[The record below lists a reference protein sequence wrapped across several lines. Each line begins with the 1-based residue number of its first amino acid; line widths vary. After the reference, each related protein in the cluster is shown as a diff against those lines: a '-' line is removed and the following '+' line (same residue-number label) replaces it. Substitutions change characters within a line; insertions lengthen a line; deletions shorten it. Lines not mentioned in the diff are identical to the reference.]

1 MAEAPDKV
9 QSGVVRSTDGGH
21 LSQVWVQELGTWRGR
36 PTEADGRFQFPGGK
50 PITLLFYKDGFRPQ
64 IRVTTGA
71 EDADGLSVVL
81 EREAS
86 AALILR
92 SCGRQRG
99 CPLCEIEL
107 SRVRGLRMK
116 RWHGVESHGY
126 YARYERD
133 GFVAE
138 LSSETGVHVGGLS
151 PRPAWVAGLSSFTIR
166 SLRCGGEQWIDL
178 RGVTETGLESTR
190 WVGGI
195 GFVEYSKVPGP
206 VARAFDKAID
216 NGCCR

>member
-1 MAEAPDKV
+1 
-9 QSGVVRSTDGGH
+9 
-21 LSQVWVQELGTWRGR
+21 
-36 PTEADGRFQFPGGK
+36 
-50 PITLLFYKDGFRPQ
+50 
-64 IRVTTGA
+64 
-71 EDADGLSVVL
+71 
-81 EREAS
+81 
-86 AALILR
+86 
-92 SCGRQRG
+92 
-99 CPLCEIEL
+99 
-107 SRVRGLRMK
+107 MK